1 MHSNILSKIRGLL
14 KTLPT
19 GLRTLVILSLVFATV
34 ANVAFSPYISRAI
47 PVGEMS
53 PTEQAKSW
61 LYFNAFST
69 CVDKV
74 AVTGS
79 FWEGEMSPE
88 GVSQGKWFNTG
99 VTTPS
104 IGYAIGSMGVQV
116 DGFPAE
122 DSAAKVE
129 CGGSNIKWIGDALKL
144 WGYTSNIEAW
154 CDLTGDLHRKDGA
167 ICTGSSSNDGW
178 ESGDATR
185 ALREN
190 FKRAVQQKV
199 YGGGAPTRSDA
210 AAYAHAQ
217 AAFFGGCLRDPSP
230 APYTGGQ
237 SGDTIYR
244 NVTVVNTADGTKS
257 QVTYA
262 GVKKQSDSI
271 PYSVSPNGNNISDTC
286 GNLVRQME
294 AYSTAYAL
302 VIQQRIA
309 ENKQGDTNT
318 NTCAAGADCGDEG
331 TTSCAVEGV
340 GWIVCPITEFMALV
354 SDSAFDAIS
363 EFLTVNTDLYNNT
376 DTQSGTYAA
385 WSAFRNIANVAFAV
399 LFIIVIYSQLTGM
412 GVSNYG
418 IKKTLPRMV
427 VAAIFVNLSF
437 FVCQL
442 AIDASQILGSAI
454 NGFLQNVP
462 VGGNTSIDQWEDVFG
477 KVLAGT
483 ALVAGAATAVAAT
496 ILALSISLPLVL
508 AFLAAVLMTI
518 IILVG
523 REAAIVILIVLSPL
537 AFVAYLLPNTE
548 KWFKKWY
555 QIFGALL
562 MVFPIIA
569 LLYGGGALTAKI
581 IANAANTGDDGL
593 GQFALNLTALAVS
606 AVPLLATP
614 ALLKGAMNSAP
625 VIGKMAS
632 NWQSRAN
639 SNLGK
644 KLNEGYRNSAWGR
657 GRAVRKNARQN
668 YKDRK
673 FAQNVVDGGVSGRV
687 AGVAAGGAGLT
698 KSQKYAQQSLERSA
712 ISVAD
717 KARSEDINTAAAL
730 MLEQHSDPATQIGA
744 VAGELSSAIEKGDT
758 TKARAAQSI
767 LLNSGGAGLDTLHK
781 TLSTSMAT
789 PKTRNSTT
797 GVSLRNALNGAGLK
811 GKDNALAKWAYT
823 QDGQDASGA
832 PIDTSIDAVES
843 EAGTYSG
850 LSSTELGGQRLRVLE
865 SAMKANPKAITADQA
880 KAVLDSPNV
889 IKDMDLSK
897 RTFFEK
903 IANTSGVGGTP
914 TGTGTAIPGQTAA
927 QRARQTAQQAAQG
940 SAGTTPFVVN
950 SAGVTTQ
957 GSAGNPVLTIPHN
970 PPAATPAAAT
980 PTTPSTPAQP
990 APQAPPTGPATAT
1003 PPTDSAGRQTPP
1015 TVANPDDYHDGMTR

>member
-14 KTLPT
+14 KTLPA
-19 GLRTLVILSLVFATV
+19 GLRTIVILSLVFATV

-69 CVDKV
+69 CVDRV

-116 DGFPAE
+116 DGFPDE
-122 DSAAKVE
+122 DSSAKVE

-178 ESGDATR
+178 ESGDASR

-190 FKRAVQQKV
+190 FKRVIQQKV
-199 YGGGAPTRSDA
+199 YSGNTPTRSDA

-217 AAFFGGCLRDPSP
+217 GAFFGGCLRDPSP

-237 SGDTIYR
+237 SGDTIYK
-244 NVTVVNTADGTKS
+244 NVTVVNTTDGTKS

-286 GNLVRQME
+286 GNLARQME
-294 AYSTAYAL
+294 TYSTAYAL

-309 ENKQGDTNT
+309 ENKQGDTNS
-318 NTCAAGADCGDEG
+318 NTCAEGSDCGDEG

-340 GWIVCPITEFMALV
+340 GWIVCPITEFIALV
-354 SDSAFDAIS
+354 SDGAFGAIS
-363 EFLTVNTDLYNNT
+363 EFLTVNPNLYNNT

-399 LFIIVIYSQLTGM
+399 LFIIVIYSQLTGV

-454 NGFLQNVP
+454 SGLLQSVP
-462 VGGNTSIDQWEDVFG
+462 VGGETSIAKWEDIGG
-477 KVLAGT
+477 KILAGT
-483 ALVAGAATAVAAT
+483 AIAGMAVVAGT
-496 ILALSISLPLVL
+496 ILALSISAPLIL
-508 AFLAAVLMTI
+508 AFFVAVLMTV

-569 LLYGGGALTAKI
+569 LLYGGGALTSKI
-581 IANAANTGDDGL
+581 IANAANTGTDGL

-614 ALLKGAMNSAP
+614 ALLKGAMNSTGSIGAKLSGMASKANSR
-625 VIGKMAS
+625 VKSTANDSRLGEARQGLKNRFALKRAERRATSKFQKGIDNSRIGKFVG
-632 NWQSRAN
+632 
-639 SNLGK
+639 LDK
-644 KLNEGYRNSAWGR
+644 
-657 GRAVRKNARQN
+657 
-668 YKDRK
+668 
-673 FAQNVVDGGVSGRV
+673 
-687 AGVAAGGAGLT
+687 GGARAL
-698 KSQKYAQQSLERSA
+698 SA
-712 ISVAD
+712 ID
-717 KARSEDINTAAAL
+717 REEDQAVEAA
-730 MLEQHSDPATQIGA
+730 MTQIGHQT
-744 VAGELSSAIEKGDT
+744 SSTNRIDESARILKEAIISGDL
-758 TKARAAQSI
+758 TKARAAQRT
-767 LLNSGGAGLDTLHK
+767 LLGSGSAGISALQQVYEGTHK
-781 TLSTSMAT
+781 GSVQEKEGEQKALSTAAQGSMAQ
-789 PKTRNSTT
+789 KNRGELMGYLRSEVNS
-797 GVSLRNALNGAGLK
+797 AGLK
-811 GKDNALAKWAYT
+811 GKNNALARWGYDAKVGPNEISALT
-823 QDGQDASGA
+823 DASN
-832 PIDTSIDAVES
+832 PLSKDTFTKLNSVELAGQSLGNLKAGEQHINDIMANAV
-843 EAGTYSG
+843 
-850 LSSTELGGQRLRVLE
+850 L
-865 SAMKANPKAITADQA
+865 ANPQA
-880 KAVLDSPNV
+880 SALLDG
-889 IKDMDLSK
+889 DK
-897 RTFFEK
+897 RTFFEQR
-903 IANTSGVGGTP
+903 ANSGSGTA
-914 TGTGTAIPGQTAA
+914 TGTGTATGGGTAV

-940 SAGTTPFVVN
+940 SAGTTPFLVN

-957 GSAGNPVLTIPHN
+957 GSANNPVLTIPHN
-970 PPAATPAAAT
+970 QPSAAPGAPPVQPA
-980 PTTPSTPAQP
+980 
-990 APQAPPTGPATAT
+990 APQAPPASPSQPPANPNPPIPPNPGNT
-1003 PPTDSAGRQTPP
+1003 PPPP
-1015 TVANPDDYHDGMTR
+1015 PQ